1 MIDMITEFQLF
12 RITELFFFS
21 LLVILMVDAVTI
33 KLIFVTIENETIPS
47 MLDEITIFEFVV
59 WSFRI
64 SWIIILVVLN
74 VVVFVN
80 TCNDIYFSLSN
91 GIIESGSFIKE

>member
-12 RITELFFFS
+12 RITELFFFN
-21 LLVILMVDAVTI
+21 LLLILMVDAVTI

-47 MLDEITIFEFVV
+47 LLNEITIFEFMI
-59 WSFRI
+59 WSIRI

-74 VVVFVN
+74 VVVFVD
-80 TCNDIYFSLSN
+80 TYNDIYF
-91 GIIESGSFIKE
+91 